1 VALIRTLFGD
11 TEADVKYQKTFM
23 GVGQLDFQLPLDDPM
38 VQAGGFNAWRPLGVR
53 LYDGLASLDVACWS
67 VFPRRSGALLQVTA
81 YDAARWLQRRTA
93 VRVTAVPQTAGQ
105 HVADLFAN
113 AEVNREE
120 RRPAVLF
127 PRIATSTGEG
137 QNAWVY
143 EVPDP
148 TDPTKTVLNHYD
160 LNVPIGQVWASV
172 KARSAAHD
180 LAYRQADLS
189 GIRFTTT
196 EDPTAVK
203 LRIWAYAAP
212 GVKWNNRVQLSV
224 DNGDTWG
231 PSHPI
236 PAPSQLVQQFIDL
249 TEDRA
254 WTADDLYNVRIRL
267 TEEADADYADEVRWN
282 IFYVGIQVEFGEIY
296 DNWPLVQT
304 EIETGG
310 PTLTLPE
317 DRKSLLDWL
326 LYLNEQTGYEFANSS
341 SLNRLGYSGLTWRPR
356 IGTDVLATVQVEGL
370 EIPVASLEENQN
382 LNDPG
387 TVGVDGALVFSQ
399 VRVTAQGLPDV
410 VRTNLAL
417 AKDIGI
423 HETVI
428 DLGNNVTAT
437 EQSNRAD
444 LLLQQASSPSM
455 SFSVKV
461 PRIPGLW
468 SALQLGNTVLTRIQ
482 QAPVLPWEGTTRI
495 LGWNLD
501 ETAGVLGLD
510 LVTMQDAVG
519 SEQPVGQGYRVYAG
533 TAQRQAI
540 PTQKKRRQVVWWY
553 RLLAKLAR

>member
-1 VALIRTLFGD
+1 
-11 TEADVKYQKTFM
+11 
-23 GVGQLDFQLPLDDPM
+23 
-38 VQAGGFNAWRPLGVR
+38 
-53 LYDGLASLDVACWS
+53 
-67 VFPRRSGALLQVTA
+67 
-81 YDAARWLQRRTA
+81 
-93 VRVTAVPQTAGQ
+93 
-105 HVADLFAN
+105 
-113 AEVNREE
+113 
-120 RRPAVLF
+120 VLF
-127 PRIATSTGEG
+127 PRITNSTGEG

-148 TDPTKTVLNHYD
+148 TDPTNTILNTYD

-196 EDPTAVK
+196 DDPTKVQ
-203 LRIWAYAAP
+203 LRIWAYASP
-212 GVKWNNRVQLSV
+212 GVRWNNSVQLSL
-224 DNGDTWG
+224 DNGDSWG

-249 TEDRA
+249 TDDRA
-254 WTADDLYNVRIRL
+254 WTAEDLYSIRIRL
-267 TEEADADYADEVRWN
+267 TEEADADYVDEVRWN
-282 IFYVGIQVEFGEIY
+282 IFYVAIQVEFGEIY
-296 DNWPLVQT
+296 DNWPIVQT
-304 EIETGG
+304 EVDSGG

-326 LYLNEQTGYEFANSS
+326 LYLNEQTGYEFAGSS
-341 SLNRLGYSGLTWRPR
+341 SLNHIGYSGLTWRPR
-356 IGTDVLATVQVEGL
+356 IGADVLATVQIDGL
-370 EIPVASLEENQN
+370 EVPVVSLEENQN

-387 TVGVDGALVFSQ
+387 SVGVDGALVFSQ

-410 VRTNLAL
+410 VRTNLEL
-417 AKDIGI
+417 ARDIGI
-423 HETVI
+423 HESVI

-455 SFSVKV
+455 NFSVKV

-482 QAPVLPWEGTTRI
+482 QAPVQPWEGTTRI

-510 LVTMQDAVG
+510 LATMRDAVG
-519 SEQPVGQGYRVYAG
+519 SEQPVGRGYRVYAG
-533 TAQRQAI
+533 TAQRQSI
-540 PTQKKRRQVVWWY
+540 PTQTKRRHVVWWY
-553 RLLAKLAR
+553 RLISKLAR